1 MATYQNLVDGAL
13 RLVGRLGSGDS
24 PSSTESADYLIVLN
38 EMLDSWS
45 AKLGPIFAET
55 TDSLTWTGAAATM
68 TVGTSGGFNVARPVR
83 ILSAWFRR
91 SGTDDY
97 GIQVVTHQQYQSI
110 QRKAQASDTPRYL
123 AYNPTFASSL
133 GTLFVWPV
141 PASSWALRLVSLKP
155 LTAVSALSDT
165 VTLPPGFQ
173 EAIRY
178 NLAIRFR
185 PENGADL
192 DPFVMK
198 QASDTLAALVALY
211 DVIEPCVPDPSA
223 PGQYSY
229 SNDIDENTVY

>member
-1 MATYQNLVDGAL
+1 MATFQNLVDGAL

-55 TDSLTWTGAAATM
+55 TDSLTWTGAAASM
-68 TVGTSGGFNVARPVR
+68 TIGVSGGFNTARPVQ

-97 GIQVVTHQQYQSI
+97 EIKLITHQQYQAI
-110 QRKAQASDTPRYL
+110 QRKAQASDTPQYL
-123 AYNPTFASSL
+123 AYNPTFSSSL

-141 PASSWALRLVSLKP
+141 PSSSWTLRLVSLKP
-155 LTAVSALSDT
+155 LSTVSALSDT

-178 NLAIRFR
+178 NLAIHFR
-185 PENGADL
+185 PENGGEI
-192 DPFVMK
+192 DPFVIQ
-198 QASDTLAALVALY
+198 QAKDTFASLVALY
-211 DVIEPCVPDPSA
+211 DTIEPCVIDSLA
-223 PGQYSY
+223 PGQNFNE
-229 SNDIDENTVY
+229 NDIDRTTIL